1 MARMIP
7 NLTGDQLSTV
17 KSRAEARFY
26 EVCRDQLSSELVVI
40 HSAGW
45 LYKDARGRLKE
56 GEADFIIFI
65 PTAGIYIVEV
75 KGGGITLDPS
85 NGKWASK
92 DRNGY
97 QHEIKDPFRQ
107 ASSERHSL
115 LDQLNGCAEW
125 RQWKGARVSIG
136 HSVFFPDIADSVNLV
151 SPERPRELIGTSV
164 DLKNLSLWLDRLIK
178 FWRQDGETPLGSQ
191 GIKIL
196 ERFLTKPIDV
206 RPVFAATIDAA
217 EVQRIRLTT
226 NQAKVLRIIGG
237 RTRAVI
243 SGGAG
248 TGKTLI
254 AVEKAKNF
262 AGQGLKTLL
271 LCYNRPLA
279 DSLALLLQ
287 DQPLLAVLDF
297 HQLCDRRIRQ
307 AKGSTGR
314 DLLKEASEA
323 YPGNSSAHLYGVQMP
338 YALALSNELLDEKF
352 DAIVIDEAQDFSD
365 EYWFGVEEL
374 LKDLEKSYLY
384 IFIDENQE
392 IYKRHGNLPVSEAP
406 YHLTSN
412 CRNTAPIHRLAY
424 SFYSGEM
431 IDDPELQGPEV
442 QLLAVDGNDSQ
453 SEEILKILSTW
464 ISDDAIHPKDIVVLI
479 AGRDKESSFQ
489 CLSSKAGDYGIRTVF
504 GNHGRRSNQIL
515 VDSVHRFK
523 GLESNAVVLW
533 LGNQVMEGNEREL
546 IYVGISRAK
555 SLLTIVGSSDI
566 VRLLKRRS
574 LETL

>member
-7 NLTGDQLSTV
+7 DLTGDELSAV

-26 EVCRDQLSSELVVI
+26 EACRDQLSSDLVVI
-40 HSAGW
+40 HSAAW
-45 LYKDARGRLKE
+45 LYKDARGRIKE
-56 GEADFIIFI
+56 GEADFIILT
-65 PTAGIYIVEV
+65 PNAGVYVVEV
-75 KGGGITLDPS
+75 KGGGIALNPA
-85 NGKWASK
+85 NGKWSSK
-92 DRNGY
+92 DRDGH

-107 ASSERHSL
+107 ASNERHSL
-115 LDQLNGCAEW
+115 LDQLNGSSEW
-125 RQWKGARVSIG
+125 RQWKGERVSLG
-136 HSVFFPDIADSVNLV
+136 HSVFFPDIADSVKIV
-151 SPERPRELIGTSV
+151 APERPRELIGTSV
-164 DLKNLSLWLDRLIK
+164 DMKNLTLWLDRLIK
-178 FWRQDGETPLGSQ
+178 FWRQNGETPLGSQ

-206 RPVFAATIDAA
+206 RPAFAATIDAA
-217 EVQRIRLTT
+217 EVQRIRLTS

-254 AVEKAKNF
+254 AVEKAKHF
-262 AGQGLKTLL
+262 ASIGLKTLL

-279 DSLALLLQ
+279 DSLALALQ

-307 AKGSTGR
+307 AKGSSGR

-365 EYWFGVEEL
+365 EYWFGIEEL
-374 LKDLEKSYLY
+374 LKDSEKSHLY
-384 IFIDENQE
+384 IFIDQNQE

-406 YHLTSN
+406 YYLTSN
-412 CRNTAPIHRLAY
+412 CRNTVPIHKLAY
-424 SFYSGEM
+424 SFYKGEM
-431 IDDPELQGPEV
+431 IDDPELQGPDV
-442 QLLAVDGNDSQ
+442 QLSAADGDDNQ
-453 SEEILKILSTW
+453 SEEVLKILSMW

-479 AGRDKESSFQ
+479 AGRDKESSFHN
-489 CLSSKAGDYGIRTVF
+489 LSSNADGHGIKVVF
-504 GNHGRRSNQIL
+504 GNHGRRLNQIL
-515 VDSVHRFK
+515 VDSVHRYK
-523 GLESNAVVLW
+523 GLESNAVILW
-533 LGNQVMEGNEREL
+533 LGDQVLESNEREL

-555 SLLTIVGSSDI
+555 SLLTIVASSN
-566 VRLLKRRS
+566 VVSLLKQRS
-574 LETL
+574 L